1 MFDTRHQYHVLHETS
16 VRKLW
21 EILKKKY
28 LTKSIASRLQLKKRL
43 YRFQLKRALFID
55 EHMNNYTKFLTD
67 LVNEDAAI
75 EEEDKALILLNFLP
89 DEEYETFIL
98 TLINGKQTL
107 SYSEVSAALINYK
120 VKRKDKQSSSNGISA
135 EALKVRGRGSNQKD
149 KREHGRSKSRPD
161 FRDLKKN

>member
-1 MFDTRHQYHVLHETS
+1 M
-16 VRKLW
+16 KGG
-21 EILKKKY
+21 
-28 LTKSIASRLQLKKRL
+28 
-43 YRFQLKRALFID
+43 LFID
-55 EHMNNYTKFLTD
+55 EHMNNYSKLLTD

-120 VKRKDKQSSSNGISA
+120 VKRKDKQSSQWYISRGIKGKRQGFQSEGQTRA
-135 EALKVRGRGSNQKD
+135 WEIKVEARFQRSEEEPMCLLQRVRALED
-149 KREHGRSKSRPD
+149 
-161 FRDLKKN
+161 